1 MKANAIVIRH
11 LDILEVEVDFS
22 DLDNIA
28 KANDAE
34 YVSTIHTKITQA
46 ISAKLGIH
54 LIGFVDRDGDDINNK
69 KACEISGYDYIG
81 SSLLLCK
88 CDDGYNP
95 YPLEEDELSRV
106 HTYLTTGKIANN
118 FKSNVYERFCKQ
130 YGVNPLLPSI
140 NVKPTFI
147 TRELVP
153 YVIILKY
160 DLNELDFTDYM
171 KLGETLFHYADTL
184 VNEFTEV
191 EDVNLSPDKKYYIK
205 CFMNNKGDNAD
216 NSYYIFIQ
224 INDGQDI
231 FIKNP
236 KDILESLDK
245 DVVNEYSDDIIEE
258 VLDNEE

>member
-28 KANDAE
+28 KAIDAE

-95 YPLEEDELSRV
+95 YPLEEDELSKIF
-106 HTYLTTGKIANN
+106 YLTAKASGKENAHQA
-118 FKSNVYERFCKQ
+118 VQ
-130 YGVNPLLPSI
+130 
-140 NVKPTFI
+140 
-147 TRELVP
+147 
-153 YVIILKY
+153 II
-160 DLNELDFTDYM
+160 
-171 KLGETLFHYADTL
+171 
-184 VNEFTEV
+184 
-191 EDVNLSPDKKYYIK
+191 
-205 CFMNNKGDNAD
+205 NNKGAKLKKEK
-216 NSYYIFIQ
+216 
-224 INDGQDI
+224 G
-231 FIKNP
+231 
-236 KDILESLDK
+236 
-245 DVVNEYSDDIIEE
+245 
-258 VLDNEE
+258 